1 MNYTITPTLD
11 TTMNTDLP
19 RMRLLLPPLVVLLL
33 TAGCGDTKKEDPLVR
48 LLAEDHADGKPQV
61 SATEGKSS
69 AVTEETDFAALYG
82 PGRIV
87 EEDPYSTVT
96 PNGAWLNRSLAGS
109 LFLVR
114 LDDPAHESE
123 LGYVEAYRL
132 PDLPERTQAAL
143 AAGEDPTAAMT
154 EDLRELIE
162 DHAVNPIFS
171 DQALPSLN
179 GYPSATLAYH
189 DLKRGSEGS
198 EEPAYNE
205 ATLLV
210 VGGEAHIFTGYCFA
224 DARELFVPELRR
236 IEGHFSVKPPPAPPP
251 PPKTEE
257 ESSGAGE

>member
-1 MNYTITPTLD
+1 MHTAMNQ
-11 TTMNTDLP
+11 DLL
-19 RMRLLLPPLVVLLL
+19 RIRLLLPPLVVLLL

-61 SATEGKSS
+61 SATEGKSA
-69 AVTEETDFAALYG
+69 AVTEETDYAALYG

-96 PNGAWLNRSLAGS
+96 PNGAWLNRSLAGN

-132 PDLPERTQAAL
+132 PDLPERTAAAL
-143 AAGEDPTAAMT
+143 AAGQDPAPALTQ
-154 EDLRELIE
+154 DLRELIE
-162 DHAVNPIFS
+162 NHAVNPIFS

-179 GYPSATLAYH
+179 GYPSATLVYH
-189 DLKRGSEGS
+189 DLKRDSEGS

-205 ATLLV
+205 ATLLL
-210 VGGEAHIFTGYCFA
+210 VGGEAHVFTGYCFA

-236 IEGHFSVKPPPAPPP
+236 IGGHFSVKAPPP
-251 PPKTEE
+251 PPHPPPPK
-257 ESSGAGE
+257 GETQPARTPE

>member
-1 MNYTITPTLD
+1 MNQTATPTLD
-11 TTMNTDLP
+11 TAMNTELL

-48 LLAEDHADGKPQV
+48 LLAEDHADGKPPEA
-61 SATEGKSS
+61 AT
-69 AVTEETDFAALYG
+69 AAEETDFAALYG

-132 PDLPERTQAAL
+132 PDLPERTAAAL
-143 AAGEDPTAAMT
+143 AAGEDPTGALT

-162 DHAVNPIFS
+162 NHAVNPVFS

-179 GYPSATLAYH
+179 GYPSATLVYH
-189 DLKRGSEGS
+189 DLKRGSEGE

-205 ATLLV
+205 ATLLL
-210 VGGEAHIFTGYCFA
+210 VGGEAHVFTGYCFA
-224 DARELFVPELRR
+224 EARELFVPELRR
-236 IEGHFSVKPPPAPPP
+236 IEGHFSVKPPPPPPPPP
-251 PPKTEE
+251 PPKGETQP
-257 ESSGAGE
+257 AGTAE